1 MTDNKQTDAAS
12 ETQEQTPNETQA
24 TQEASPI
31 TKVGEID
38 KTNETIDVDLFGI
51 SVTLPVDQAKELIA
65 KRQEKTKDY
74 KELQDKLNSFQS
86 EKQQLADKLKVE
98 TLAKENKLKE
108 LQAHFTSELN
118 EKVSKYKNK
127 VIEAELTRQLTSHPE
142 FLNSPEVISDSLKLL
157 KAENSFDLADDDTIK
172 AGEKSVTEV
181 VSEFLISRPS
191 FRKVNKAA
199 HSGSRPAAIQAP
211 KTTNPMGSLTS
222 GLGKMLN

>member
-1 MTDNKQTDAAS
+1 MTVEDKNEQVAGEVAS
-12 ETQEQTPNETQA
+12 EETQA
-24 TQEASPI
+24 TQEAEI

-51 SVTLPVDQAKELIA
+51 SVTLPVDKAKELIS
-65 KRQEKTKDY
+65 KRQEKTNEY
-74 KELQDKLNSFQS
+74 KELKSKLDSFQL
-86 EKQQLADKLKVE
+86 EKQKLAEQLKVE
-98 TLAKENKLKE
+98 TLAKDNKIAE
-108 LQAHFTSELN
+108 LQEHFTSELN

-157 KAENSFDLADDDTIK
+157 KAENSFDLADDDSIK
-172 AGEKSVTEV
+172 AGDKTITEV

-199 HSGSRPAAIQAP
+199 HSGSRPAAIAQP
-211 KTTNPMGSLTS
+211 KQSPNIAD
-222 GLGKMLN
+222 GLRQLLEK